1 MTLLP
6 FHFDASSSA
15 PLTRWFPWLAMA
27 LLSGCA
33 SGPEPVVQPARYV
46 VAPAPVYPAAS
57 RRNQEQGTVTLRVQV
72 RADESVGFV
81 DVKAGSGFARLDA
94 AAVDAAKRAKYAAA
108 KTKSGKGVDSVLVVP
123 VAFKLD

>member
-1 MTLLP
+1 MTLLS
-6 FHFDASSSA
+6 FHFDDAHSA
-15 PLTRWFPWLAMA
+15 PLTRWFPWLVMA

-94 AAVDAAKRAKYAAA
+94 AAVDAARRAKYAAA

>member
-1 MTLLP
+1 MTLFAFRL
-6 FHFDASSSA
+6 DTAISA
-15 PLTRWFPWLAMA
+15 PLTRCSLLLAIA

-108 KTKSGKGVDSVLVVP
+108 KTRSGKGVDSVLVVP

>member
-1 MTLLP
+1 MTLLS
-6 FHFDASSSA
+6 FHFDDARSAS
-15 PLTRWFPWLAMA
+15 LTRWFPWLAMA

-57 RRNQEQGTVTLRVQV
+57 RRNQEQGIVTLRVQV

>member
-1 MTLLP
+1 MTL
-6 FHFDASSSA
+6 FAFRFDAAPSA
-15 PLTRWFPWLAMA
+15 PLARWLLWLAMA

-46 VAPAPVYPAAS
+46 VAPAPTYPAAS

-81 DVKAGSGFARLDA
+81 DVKTGSGFARLDA
-94 AAVDAAKRAKYAAA
+94 AAVDAVKRARFAAA
-108 KTKSGKGVDSVLVVP
+108 KTKSGKSVDSVLVVP